1 MTGGRTRLCLTFD
14 GGSRGNP
21 GPAYGSFVV
30 EGLPGLEPR
39 IQRLTFGRA
48 TNNEAEYRTLIAGLA
63 FLDQHLRRGDGRR
76 ANNLEIRGDSQLV
89 LSQVEGSWR
98 TRNAR
103 MAALRAAG
111 CRAAGRL
118 PLRSV
123 HTHAAL
129 EDRSHPRSL
138 TPPGAH
144 GIIPLRP
151 YWAKMEKSTSL

>member
-76 ANNLEIRGDSQLV
+76 AHNLEIRGDSQLV

-103 MAALRAAG
+103 MAALRAQAVALLEG
-111 CRAAGRL
+111 Y
-118 PLRSV
+118 RSV
-123 HTHAAL
+123 RITRMQRWRIVRTLGH
-129 EDRSHPRSL
+129 
-138 TPPGAH
+138 
-144 GIIPLRP
+144 
-151 YWAKMEKSTSL
+151 